1 MSEQFKI
8 PAFRDR
14 NATIIQGVPI
24 LDPSKLK
31 VKNNIGQESLGEVYT
46 AEFLESGQHFIERVV
61 IKKAIHTLAHDF
73 NLILLV
79 SFLGPIFLD
88 THVIGRILTTSSRK
102 KVARQNF
109 WPPICQNACFY
120 LVLHIIIMVINLFK
134 QNFYSTF
141 VPRTQGAYY

>member
-61 IKKAIHTLAHDF
+61 IKKAIHTLTHDF

-79 SFLGPIFLD
+79 SFLGLRSKFSRSDFSRHPCYRSHLD
-88 THVIGRILTTSSRK
+88 DL
-102 KVARQNF
+102 Q
-109 WPPICQNACFY
+109 
-120 LVLHIIIMVINLFK
+120 
-134 QNFYSTF
+134 
-141 VPRTQGAYY
+141 